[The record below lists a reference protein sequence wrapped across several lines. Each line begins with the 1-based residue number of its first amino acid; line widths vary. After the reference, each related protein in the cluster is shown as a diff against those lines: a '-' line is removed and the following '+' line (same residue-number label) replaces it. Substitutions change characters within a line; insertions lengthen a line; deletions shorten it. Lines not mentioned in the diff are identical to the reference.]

1 MQSYTSPASA
11 DRSILRPIPMLG
23 ILLIAAAVHGPLLL
37 MQLPAQ
43 SYDANTHMFFAQH
56 YANSWF
62 DPWNEKWFAG
72 FSQATYP
79 PLAHQWIALFS
90 KIMSL
95 PIAYMAVQL
104 IVLLL
109 LPVGVY
115 RYARLWVEERSASYA
130 ALGSVFLGSLAML
143 VYQAGQLPTTMAAA
157 LTLNALPYFY
167 GWSRNGLF
175 MSLVKGVLL
184 VLTAAAAHHVTVL
197 FGMILFALPVL
208 VLTWMDGKQ
217 TNASSGGVLGRA
229 IVFAGAA
236 IVGVG
241 VVLLPYW
248 MSLLQNPIR
257 QLPIPHNS
265 RENYLLNG
273 LIGMNYW
280 VIPMGALMLVLP
292 YIFIK
297 GVSERRLRPLF
308 FGWYLTLLIGLG
320 GTTPVGRLLLGRAY
334 EILTFERFTFWATL
348 MALPFAGLM
357 AARLVQ
363 RFDMKA
369 VVALWVGAVFT
380 FAAAVSWMTFNPITS
395 APFDANPVVNFLNR
409 DDHNKY
415 RYLLLGFGVKFSDV
429 GIRANASS
437 VDGDYNSARLLPEL
451 TEYGA
456 ARLDNAKYYG
466 TAGMESLRAMLK
478 HANQYGLKYIFIRDR
493 YYEPL
498 IAFAG
503 WRQVESY
510 DNGNVTLWAKEDI
523 AYARPIPRQG
533 APSAFQRIAWGI
545 FPIFASLLTI
555 FVLLFW
561 REPRPVAN
569 TVPFPSAAAIRDDEV
584 LLREAK

>member
-1 MQSYTSPASA
+1 M
-11 DRSILRPIPMLG
+11 RSIPLLG
-23 ILLIAAAVHGPLLL
+23 ILLVAAAVHGPLLL

-43 SYDANTHMFFAQH
+43 SYDGNTHMFFAQH
-56 YANSWF
+56 YAQSWF

-90 KIMSL
+90 KVVSL
-95 PIAYMAVQL
+95 KMAYMVVQL
-104 IVLLL
+104 IVILL

-115 RYARLWVEERSASYA
+115 RYARLWVDERAASYA
-130 ALGSVFLGSLAML
+130 ALGSIFLGSLAML

-157 LTLNALPYFY
+157 LTLNAMPFFY
-167 GWSRNGLF
+167 SWNRTGSLGA
-175 MSLVKGVLL
+175 LVKGVLL

-197 FGMILFALPVL
+197 FGMILFSLPVL
-208 VLTWMDGKQ
+208 VLTLLDRKQ
-217 TNASSGGVLGRA
+217 SDASSGGVLSRA
-229 IVFAGAA
+229 VAFGAAA

-248 MSLLQNPIR
+248 MSLLSNPIR

-265 RENYLLNG
+265 RDNYLLNT
-273 LIGMNYW
+273 LVGMNYW
-280 VIPMGALMLVLP
+280 VVPMGALILVLP

-308 FGWYLTLLIGLG
+308 FGWYLTMLLGLG
-320 GTTPVGRLLLGRAY
+320 GTTPVGRILLGRAY
-334 EILTFERFTFWATL
+334 DVLTFERFTFWATL

-357 AARLVQ
+357 AARLIQ
-363 RFDMKA
+363 RFEMKA
-369 VVALWVGAVFT
+369 VVGLWLAAVFT
-380 FAAAVSWMTFNPITS
+380 FATAVSWMTFHPITS
-395 APFDANPVVNFLNR
+395 APFDADPVVNFLNR

-466 TAGMESLRAMLK
+466 TSGMESLRAMLK

-523 AYARPIPRQG
+523 AYARPVARQG
-533 APSAFQRIAWGI
+533 AASTFQRYAWGI
-545 FPIFASLLTI
+545 FPIAFSLLTM
-555 FVLLFW
+555 FVLFFW
-561 REPRPVAN
+561 REPRLMAN
-569 TVPFPSAAAIRDDEV
+569 TVPFPSAAASTRSDDEV
-584 LLREAK
+584 FLREAK